1 MKNRTAEEILS
12 ITFAHL
18 DKVLREKRNDTMPR
32 GENVNARSSPQR
44 EQGEPARPEKVA
56 AAYAR
61 RQERVKVKA
70 SA

>member
-18 DKVLREKRNDTMPR
+18 DKVLLEKRNDTIPLSV
-32 GENVNARSSPQR
+32 NVNARSSPQR
-44 EQGEPARPEKVA
+44 ELGDPARPEKVA
-56 AAYAR
+56 AVYALW
-61 RQERVKVKA
+61 QERVKVKA